1 MIAGLLAFAYTL
13 AVAEGFVGMSPARLS
28 LGNIVVPPAD
38 AVAAAAAVSVNCGK
52 DHRAARRPVSM
63 MAATT
68 TQAGTEMAY
77 DLRSWAKVSRCH
89 SAWFA

>member
-13 AVAEGFVGMSPARLS
+13 AVAEGFIGISPARLS
-28 LGNIVVPPAD
+28 LRNIVVPPTD
-38 AVAAAAAVSVNCGK
+38 AVAAAAVSVDYGK
-52 DHRAARRPVSM
+52 DRRATRRPVSM

-77 DLRSWAKVSRCH
+77 DLRSWAKVSRCRNV
-89 SAWFA
+89 WFV